1 MPFCTLDEL
10 CSKSAKCFIFL
21 KKNFFFF
28 IFLPFAVNSCRVDRY
43 STRGVDLPKSEAQ
56 SRSIEMVKAY
66 AEADQVGAGV
76 DSRGF

>member
-1 MPFCTLDEL
+1 MQST
-10 CSKSAKCFIFL
+10 A
-21 KKNFFFF
+21 
-28 IFLPFAVNSCRVDRY
+28 AVDRY

-76 DSRGF
+76 VSRGFGHDLKMFGHATNFGSMVDCWTD